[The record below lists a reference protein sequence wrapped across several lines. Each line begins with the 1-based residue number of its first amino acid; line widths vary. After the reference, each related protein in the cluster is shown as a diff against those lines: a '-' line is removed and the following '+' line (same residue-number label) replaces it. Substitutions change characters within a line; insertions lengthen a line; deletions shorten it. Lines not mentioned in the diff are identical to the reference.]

1 MQRQCDVGISPER
14 CSMMNKWLCLGL
26 TFCSVHCA
34 VACEDECVV
43 DALAQDTYPV
53 HVELLQK
60 GFQAISANESVAFKQ
75 GSPVPLDDTVSEVDS
90 KDDVQKTMIAWM
102 TWLRSRGVA
111 MTQTTREGETRSR
124 MQGPA
129 AETWPVNPGAP
140 VHPGANHE
148 VFAFLGAGALILCVV
163 NIISFQGCGPST
175 EGKTKPFTENSF
187 AAGPFC
193 SRGDLG
199 KPEELFTFFAA
210 DLLAVDKVLLI
221 KGPRDSEL
229 RMRNS
234 MENDIST
241 LQLFN
246 SCEELVTISS
256 LPSLDGKAEVRRTTA
271 GVVGTLESTGRES
284 WKLIH
289 GGNTMLTIRMIPS
302 KLSWVVTASGIVA
315 RVTLKRGSGGRES
328 DTIEVVV
335 RHPEAA
341 LPLACVLAA
350 LLGSPKF
357 VNAMRTVR
365 PKTETITR
373 QHELLGSLLDVSTGD
388 FGPES

>member
-1 MQRQCDVGISPER
+1 MLRRI
-14 CSMMNKWLCLGL
+14 
-26 TFCSVHCA
+26 
-34 VACEDECVV
+34 
-43 DALAQDTYPV
+43 
-53 HVELLQK
+53 
-60 GFQAISANESVAFKQ
+60 
-75 GSPVPLDDTVSEVDS
+75 LD
-90 KDDVQKTMIAWM
+90 
-102 TWLRSRGVA
+102 
-111 MTQTTREGETRSR
+111 
-124 MQGPA
+124 
-129 AETWPVNPGAP
+129 
-140 VHPGANHE
+140 HE
-148 VFAFLGAGALILCVV
+148 
-163 NIISFQGCGPST
+163 
-175 EGKTKPFTENSF
+175 
-187 AAGPFC
+187 
-193 SRGDLG
+193 
-199 KPEELFTFFAA
+199 
-210 DLLAVDKVLLI
+210 
-221 KGPRDSEL
+221 
-229 RMRNS
+229 
-234 MENDIST
+234 
-241 LQLFN
+241 
-246 SCEELVTISS
+246 VTISS

>member
-14 CSMMNKWLCLGL
+14 RSMMNKWLCLGL
-26 TFCSVHCA
+26 TFSSVHCA
-34 VACEDECVV
+34 VACEDECVI

-60 GFQAISANESVAFKQ
+60 GFQAISANESVVFRQ
-75 GSPVPLDDTVSEVDS
+75 GSPVPVEDKAGVDT
-90 KDDVQKTMIAWM
+90 KDDVQRTMMAWM

-129 AETWPVNPGAP
+129 AETWPV
-140 VHPGANHE
+140 HPGANHE
-148 VFAFLGAGALILCVV
+148 LFAFLGAGALILCVV

-210 DLLAVDKVLLI
+210 DLLAVDKELLI
-221 KGPRDSEL
+221 KGPRTSEL

-246 SCEELVTISS
+246 GCEELVTVSS

-271 GVVGTLESTGRES
+271 GVIGTLESTGRES

-289 GGNTMLTIRMIPS
+289 GGNTMLTIRMMPS

-315 RVTLKRGSGGRES
+315 RVALKRGSGGRES
-328 DTIEVVV
+328 DTVEVVV
-335 RHPEAA
+335 RHAEAA

-365 PKTETITR
+365 PKTETRTR
-373 QHELLGSLLDVSTGD
+373 QHEFLGSLLDVSTGD